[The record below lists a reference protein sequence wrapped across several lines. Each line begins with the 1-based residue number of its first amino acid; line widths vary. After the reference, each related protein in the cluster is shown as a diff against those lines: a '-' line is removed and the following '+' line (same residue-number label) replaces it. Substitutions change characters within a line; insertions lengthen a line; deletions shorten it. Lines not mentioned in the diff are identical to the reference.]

1 MKIFNIP
8 IYTLLLLALVL
19 SGCKKES
26 SVTVIPES
34 NDPNNA
40 RLKVIYASAYSIR
53 DSVQIKLNDVRV
65 SNTFLG
71 NSTTNLPTPFPG
83 GGLNTGGDARPFYL
97 SVPAGETKIFIS
109 VPKKNTIIDSIIR
122 FSGQTNLIAGRYY
135 SAYLTDTM
143 VTSRLVLVEDNLS
156 PVDTGVSRFKFV
168 NLIPNVPALD
178 VYFGTQ
184 LVTANVS
191 YGSASPEFTVRRDA
205 LGGWLIRAAGAPATS
220 TAIAAYPGTV
230 IAPTNFTVPNQRVMT
245 VFAKGYSGGT
255 VARVPI
261 ISLLY
266 NK

>member
-1 MKIFNIP
+1 MRIFKYYICT
-8 IYTLLLLALVL
+8 ILFATVVMM
-19 SGCKKES
+19 GCKKDDS
-26 SVTVIPES
+26 FTVIPES
-34 NDPNNA
+34 NNANDA
-40 RLKVIYASAYSIR
+40 RLKIIYASSYAIR
-53 DSVQIKLNDVRV
+53 DSVQIKINDVRV

-97 SVPAGETKIFIS
+97 SVPPGDTKIFVS
-109 VPKKNTIIDSIIR
+109 VPKRSTSVDSIIR
-122 FSGQTNLIAGRYY
+122 FSGQANLLSGRYY

-143 VTSRLVLVEDNLS
+143 VTSRLVLTEDNLS
-156 PVDTGVSRFKFV
+156 PVDTGISRFKFV
-168 NLIPNVPALD
+168 NLIPNVVSLD

-184 LVTANVS
+184 LVAANVA
-191 YGSASPEFTVRRDA
+191 YGAVSPDFTLRRDA
-205 LGGWLIRAAGAPATS
+205 VGGFLLRPAGSSPTS

-230 IAPTNFTVPNQRVMT
+230 AAPTNFTVPNQRVMT

-255 VARVPI
+255 LARVPI